1 MTRAN
6 AACANVRAGSILGVA
21 RSLTHPLYQRF
32 ETLEPTFRKVIPA
45 LVAGFVL
52 IMALGAYVQTSAL
65 RDDALTDAATDLDVL
80 AALLVRELDLASREE
95 RATSAALEALT
106 TRHIAGRGRLVHVS
120 DGRGMVIAN
129 EPVIGSSERSLID
142 LLGPAQALTVF
153 ADRAGVMKIT
163 LPGGIEALATVR
175 NLAAPL
181 GQVAVL
187 HPTKRALSTSDERK
201 RSIQVLFGA
210 AGIVLAGITIAFLL
224 QSKRAR
230 AADEDCDCVRD
241 RIDTALNRGHCGLWD
256 WDLAKGRIYWSDS
269 MYAMLGYD
277 RSGEFMS
284 FGEVSALIHH
294 DDADLYTLADAISR
308 GEASHLDQ
316 EFRVRDAAGEWI
328 WLKARAELVIDR
340 RTGEQHLVGIVADI
354 SEQHRMAA
362 RTATADAR
370 LRDAVEAISEAF
382 VLWDADRKLVLCN
395 AKYQQL
401 HQLPPEIVRA
411 GTSHELIMSHS
422 AQPSID
428 REPVRSARAEPGSH
442 SYEARL
448 SDGRWLQIN
457 GRRTKDGGSVS
468 VGTDI
473 TTLKQQEERLTRSE
487 HQLLTTV
494 TDLKASRQKLE
505 AQAQQLAELAELYL
519 EQKASAESAN
529 RAKSEFL
536 ANMSHELRTPLNAII
551 GFSEIMEARLFGELG
566 SERYNEYVRDIRSS
580 GGYLLAVIN
589 DILDMARIESGK
601 LNLEKTEISL
611 DLVVAEAARCHRDAM
626 ERKRLAFVCDVGPEL
641 RLEADSHALF
651 QILGNLLD
659 NAVKFT
665 PEGGRIAIRVRPAP
679 GALNLYVED
688 TGIGIPREKLGRIGR
703 PFEQVEGEMARSY
716 KGSGLGL
723 AIARSL
729 AELHGGSLRVR
740 SVMGT
745 GTIVMV
751 HMPLRDSAEPELER
765 AA

>member
-6 AACANVRAGSILGVA
+6 ADCATVRADSILGVA

-32 ETLEPTFRKVIPA
+32 ESLEPTFRTVIPG
-45 LVAGFVL
+45 LVALFILLLATGGA
-52 IMALGAYVQTSAL
+52 IQTTAMREDAMADAVGDMDLVSTLLARELDSASQ
-65 RDDALTDAATDLDVL
+65 RGVAPASVL
-80 AALLVRELDLASREE
+80 AALNSRHLA
-95 RATSAALEALT
+95 A
-106 TRHIAGRGRLVHVS
+106 HGRTVHVS
-120 DGRGMVIAN
+120 AEDGHVIASQ
-129 EPVIGSSERSLID
+129 PAIGQSQRTLID
-142 LLGPAQALTVF
+142 FLGPTQPLTAF
-153 ADRAGVMKIT
+153 GDRAGVMRIT
-163 LPGGIEALATVR
+163 LPDGVEAIAAVR

-187 HPTKRALSTSDERK
+187 HPVSRALSIWHQR
-201 RSIQVLFGA
+201 RSGLALLFATA
-210 AGIVLAGITIAFLL
+210 ALVLAAITIGFIV
-224 QSKRAR
+224 QSRRAR
-230 AADEDCDCVRD
+230 AADEDCDCIRE

-256 WDLAKGRIYWSDS
+256 WDLARGRIYWSDS
-269 MYAMLGYD
+269 MYAMLGYA
-277 RSGEFMS
+277 RTGQYMS
-284 FGEVSALIHH
+284 FGEVSGFIHH
-294 DDADLYTLADAISR
+294 DDVNLYALADAISR
-308 GEASHLDQ
+308 GEATHLDQ
-316 EFRVRDAAGEWI
+316 EFRVRDSAGQWI

-340 RTGEQHLVGIVADI
+340 RTQAQHLVGIVVDI
-354 SEQHRMAA
+354 SEQRRMAE

-382 VLWDADRKLVLCN
+382 VLWDANNRLVLCN

-401 HQLPPEIVRA
+401 HKLPPELAVA
-411 GTSHELIMSHS
+411 GVCHDEIMRSS

-428 REPVRSARAEPGSH
+428 QEPMRSLRGHDGSS

-473 TTLKQQEERLTRSE
+473 TKLKQQEERLTQSE
-487 HQLLTTV
+487 HQLLMHV

-505 AQAQQLAELAELYL
+505 AQAQQLTDMAERYL
-519 EQKASAESAN
+519 EQKAVAESAN

-551 GFSEIMEARLFGELG
+551 GFSDVMQSNIFGPLG
-566 SERYNEYVRDIRSS
+566 EKYSDYVRDIHAS
-580 GGYLLAVIN
+580 GEYLLRFIN
-589 DILDMARIESGK
+589 DILNMSRLESGK
-601 LNLEKTEISL
+601 VSLEKTDLAIG
-611 DLVVAEAARCHRDAM
+611 LVVDEAVRAVQDEIDRKGLALTIEGPRDTH
-626 ERKRLAFVCDVGPEL
+626 
-641 RLEADSHALF
+641 LEADPHALY

-665 PEGGRIAIRVRPAP
+665 PDAGQVAIRIRPVP
-679 GALNLYVED
+679 GAVNIFVED
-688 TGIGIPREKLGRIGR
+688 SGIGIPKDKIHRIGR
-703 PFEQVEGEMARSY
+703 PFEQVEGDLTRSY

-729 AELHGGSLRVR
+729 TELHGGSLRLR
-740 SVMGT
+740 SAIGA

-751 HMPLRDSAEPELER
+751 HLPLDGGAGRVMAR

>member
-6 AACANVRAGSILGVA
+6 ADCATVRADSILGVA

-32 ETLEPTFRKVIPA
+32 ESLEPTFRTVIPG
-45 LVAGFVL
+45 LVALFILLLATGGA
-52 IMALGAYVQTSAL
+52 IQTTAMREDAMADAVGDMDLVSTLLARELDSASQ
-65 RDDALTDAATDLDVL
+65 RGVAPASVL
-80 AALLVRELDLASREE
+80 AALNSRHLA
-95 RATSAALEALT
+95 A
-106 TRHIAGRGRLVHVS
+106 HGRTVHVS
-120 DGRGMVIAN
+120 AEDGHVIASQ
-129 EPVIGSSERSLID
+129 PAIGQSQRTLID
-142 LLGPAQALTVF
+142 FLGPTQPLTAF
-153 ADRAGVMKIT
+153 GDRAGVMRIT
-163 LPGGIEALATVR
+163 LPDGVEAIAAVR

-187 HPTKRALSTSDERK
+187 HPVSRALSIWHQR
-201 RSIQVLFGA
+201 RSGLALLFATA
-210 AGIVLAGITIAFLL
+210 ALVLAAITIGFIV
-224 QSKRAR
+224 QSRRAR
-230 AADEDCDCVRD
+230 AADEDCDCIRE

-256 WDLAKGRIYWSDS
+256 WDLARGRIYWSDS
-269 MYAMLGYD
+269 MYAMLGYA
-277 RSGEFMS
+277 RTGQYMS
-284 FGEVSALIHH
+284 FGEVSGFIHH
-294 DDADLYTLADAISR
+294 DDVNLYALADAISR
-308 GEASHLDQ
+308 GEATHLDQ
-316 EFRVRDAAGEWI
+316 EFRVRDSAGQWI

-340 RTGEQHLVGIVADI
+340 RTHAQHLVGIVVDI
-354 SEQHRMAA
+354 SEQRRMAE

-382 VLWDADRKLVLCN
+382 VLWDANNRLVLCN

-401 HQLPPEIVRA
+401 HKLPPELAVA
-411 GTSHELIMSHS
+411 GVCHDEIMRSS

-428 REPVRSARAEPGSH
+428 QEPMRSLRGHDGSS

-473 TTLKQQEERLTRSE
+473 TKLKQQEERLTQSE
-487 HQLLTTV
+487 HQLLMHV

-505 AQAQQLAELAELYL
+505 AQAQQLTDMAERYL
-519 EQKASAESAN
+519 EQKAVAESAN

-551 GFSEIMEARLFGELG
+551 GFSDVMQSNIFGPLG
-566 SERYNEYVRDIRSS
+566 EKYSDYVRDIHAS
-580 GGYLLAVIN
+580 GEYLLRFIN
-589 DILDMARIESGK
+589 DILNMSRLESGK
-601 LNLEKTEISL
+601 VSLEKTDLAIG
-611 DLVVAEAARCHRDAM
+611 LVVDEAVRAVQDEIDRKGLALTIEGPRDTH
-626 ERKRLAFVCDVGPEL
+626 
-641 RLEADSHALF
+641 LEADPHALY

-665 PEGGRIAIRVRPAP
+665 PEAGQVAIRIRPVP
-679 GALNLYVED
+679 GAVNIFVED
-688 TGIGIPREKLGRIGR
+688 SGIGIPKDKIHRIGR
-703 PFEQVEGEMARSY
+703 PFEQVEGDLTRSY

-729 AELHGGSLRVR
+729 TELHGGSLRLR
-740 SVMGT
+740 SAIGA

-751 HMPLRDSAEPELER
+751 HLPLDGGAGRVMAR